1 MTRVG
6 VGKEEGDS
14 LCTVGVSVIGSVIVE
29 NSIETCQKIKNRT
42 TILLTSLVLGVYSKE
57 NKTSIWK

>member
-6 VGKEEGDS
+6 VREEEGETS
-14 LCTVGVSVIGSVIVE
+14 CTVDVNVIGSVIVE

-42 TILLTSLVLGVYSKE
+42 TTYL
-57 NKTSIWK
+57 NKPSSGCIFKGK

>member
-1 MTRVG
+1 MTRLG
-6 VGKEEGDS
+6 VGEEEGES

-42 TILLTSLVLGVYSKE
+42 TILS
-57 NKTSIWK
+57 NKPSSRCIFKGK